1 MIVRL
6 EIQSDTIF
14 GSGMSIPG
22 AEDIS
27 VLTDKDGFPYL
38 KGATLRGVLRE
49 EAENYV
55 HWLGL
60 DADDSDW
67 LVKRFGKE
75 GADPEVRPHGIT
87 VSDFTLPLALRNLIK
102 GENMTDIQELFT
114 SLRTFTKLDNG
125 VAQDTSLRVARCIN
139 AGYIFYGEVQCHPE
153 DETLLE
159 EILSS
164 IKWIGSMRTRGFGKV
179 RVSVLNEG
187 KKADGKEEA

>member
-38 KGATLRGVLRE
+38 KAATLRGVLRE

-55 HWLGL
+55 NWLDL
-60 DADDSDW
+60 EESDEDW

-75 GADPEVRPHGIT
+75 GADPQFRPHGIT
-87 VSDFTLPLALRNLIK
+87 VSDFVLPLALRELVK
-102 GENMTDIQELFT
+102 EEKVTDVLDLFT
-114 SLRTFTKLDNG
+114 SLRTFTKLEGG

-139 AGYIFYGEVQCHPE
+139 AGYVFYGSITCHPE
-153 DETLLE
+153 DEDILE
-159 EILSS
+159 EILAG

-179 RVSVLNEG
+179 RISVIKEDQLLAG
-187 KKADGKEEA
+187 KGEK